1 VKLSGRLLGAVLAV
15 LLVASLIAVVQPLF
29 GSTSEQI
36 KVEAWVVWDVGLPP
50 DLRASLYE
58 ISIVPGTSEVVATSP
73 WAIWRL
79 DRSGK
84 FAPVVE
90 LSTGGR
96 VGEGSTLAASG
107 KRAGILTQ
115 QGDVVTGFRLIDL
128 QGEVLAAV
136 QTPEN
141 FHYRI
146 APWGD
151 SFVGIDANG
160 EHIPVNADR
169 FLYTFFSETGKVI
182 GQVKSLKPQPLDSA
196 YTADGNAFVINGAE
210 GLFAYRIEDG
220 RLLWTVPR
228 TVREFAAAAAPTG
241 LVVASYEEPRNVVE
255 AYAEGKS
262 LWQFQLEGNVRN
274 LAVSPGGEFILATDR
289 HTAYLFEA
297 ARGKPLFTYTM
308 PVEGLAINSV
318 AVNDRGLAALGG
330 QRLEKNGGLV
340 IVLDPAGRRV
350 FQMELEWEL
359 SNAWIAGVQFDLNQ
373 ELLLI
378 RTLEELV
385 LVSLE

>member
-1 VKLSGRLLGAVLAV
+1 
-15 LLVASLIAVVQPLF
+15 
-29 GSTSEQI
+29 
-36 KVEAWVVWDVGLPP
+36 
-50 DLRASLYE
+50 
-58 ISIVPGTSEVVATSP
+58 
-73 WAIWRL
+73 
-79 DRSGK
+79 
-84 FAPVVE
+84 
-90 LSTGGR
+90 
-96 VGEGSTLAASG
+96 
-107 KRAGILTQ
+107 
-115 QGDVVTGFRLIDL
+115 
-128 QGEVLAAV
+128 
-136 QTPEN
+136 
-141 FHYRI
+141 
-146 APWGD
+146 
-151 SFVGIDANG
+151 
-160 EHIPVNADR
+160 
-169 FLYTFFSETGKVI
+169 
-182 GQVKSLKPQPLDSA
+182 VKSLKPQPLDSA